1 MQRGIRSPRRPE
13 ASVNPVAE
21 KQSEETQ
28 VSGSQV
34 GGMRVRAAAL
44 RGRVER
50 LQQRAQEERVRHDSV
65 DSVFAMA
72 DRDMELG
79 GGIIAGAL
87 AYRLFIWL
95 LPLALVAVAGLG
107 IAAGARSETPEEAA
121 ESLGLAG
128 LVSNSVASAAK
139 GSSRWYALAI
149 GIPVLIYTTR
159 GVLRVLIGSHRILWG
174 DLRSAAPKP
183 TLVGSLRL
191 LVLLLAFPV
200 ASVVASTVRAW
211 SPGIG
216 LLTTLLTILPYA
228 GLWLL
233 ISIRLPHRTAA
244 WTDLIPGALLF
255 GFGIEAIQ
263 LVATY
268 FLAPY
273 ALAKQG
279 TYGALGI
286 AAALLFTLYL
296 ASRLAVGA
304 AVLNATLWERRTRPT

>member
-1 MQRGIRSPRRPE
+1 
-13 ASVNPVAE
+13 
-21 KQSEETQ
+21 
-28 VSGSQV
+28 
-34 GGMRVRAAAL
+34 MRAQAAAL
-44 RGRVER
+44 RERVER
-50 LQQRAQEERVRHDSV
+50 LERRAQAERGRHESV
-65 DSVFAMA
+65 DAVFAMA

-107 IAAGARSETPEEAA
+107 IAAEARSETPQDAA
-121 ESLGLAG
+121 ESLGMAG
-128 LVSNSVASAAK
+128 LVSNSIANAAK

-183 TLVGSLRL
+183 TLVASLRL
-191 LVLLLAFPV
+191 LVLLLSFPV

-211 SPGIG
+211 SPGVG
-216 LLTTLLTILPYA
+216 LLASLVATLPYA

-233 ISIRLPHRTAA
+233 ISIRLPHRAAA

-255 GFGIEAIQ
+255 GFGIEVIQ
-263 LVATY
+263 LVAAY

-273 ALAKQG
+273 AIAKQG
-279 TYGALGI
+279 TYGALGV
-286 AAALLFTLYL
+286 AAALLFALYL
-296 ASRLAVGA
+296 ASRLAVSA

>member
-1 MQRGIRSPRRPE
+1 MD
-13 ASVNPVAE
+13 PVAE

-28 VSGSQV
+28 ASGTRA
-34 GGMRVRAAAL
+34 GRMRAQAAAL
-44 RGRVER
+44 RERVER
-50 LQQRAQEERVRHDSV
+50 LERRAQAERGRHESV
-65 DSVFAMA
+65 DAVFAMA

-107 IAAGARSETPEEAA
+107 IAAEARSETPQDAA
-121 ESLGLAG
+121 ESLGIAG
-128 LVSNSVASAAK
+128 LVSNSIANAAK

-183 TLVGSLRL
+183 TLVASLRL
-191 LVLLLAFPV
+191 LVLLLSFPV

-211 SPGIG
+211 SPGVG
-216 LLTTLLTILPYA
+216 LLASLVATLPYA

-233 ISIRLPHRTAA
+233 ISIRLPHRAAA

-255 GFGIEAIQ
+255 GFGIEVIQ
-263 LVATY
+263 LVAAY

-273 ALAKQG
+273 AIAKQG
-279 TYGALGI
+279 TYGALGV
-286 AAALLFTLYL
+286 AAALLFALYL
-296 ASRLAVGA
+296 ASRLAVSA

>member
-1 MQRGIRSPRRPE
+1 ME
-13 ASVNPVAE
+13 PVAE
-21 KQSEETQ
+21 KQSEETRA
-28 VSGSQV
+28 SGSRA
-34 GGMRVRAAAL
+34 GRMRSRAAAV

-50 LQQRAQEERVRHDSV
+50 LQQRAQEERGRHDSV

-72 DRDMELG
+72 DRDLEFG

-107 IAAGARSETPEEAA
+107 IAAEASSETPEEAA
-121 ESLGLAG
+121 ESLGVAG
-128 LVSNSVASAAK
+128 LVSNSIASAAK
-139 GSSRWYALAI
+139 GSGRWYALAI

-159 GVLRVLIGSHRILWG
+159 GVLRVLIGSHRILWA
-174 DLRSAAPKP
+174 DVRSAAPKP
-183 TLVGSLRL
+183 TLVASLRL
-191 LVLLLAFPV
+191 LVLLLCFPV
-200 ASVVASTVRAW
+200 ASVVASAVRAW

-216 LLTTLLTILPYA
+216 VLATLVTILPYA

-233 ISIRLPHRTAA
+233 ITLRLPHRAAA

-263 LVATY
+263 LVAAY
-268 FLAPY
+268 VLAPY

-279 TYGALGI
+279 TYGALGV
-286 AAALLFTLYL
+286 AAALLLALYL
-296 ASRLAVGA
+296 ASRLAVAA
-304 AVLNATLWERRTRPT
+304 AVLNATLWERRTRPG

>member
-1 MQRGIRSPRRPE
+1 
-13 ASVNPVAE
+13 VDPVPE
-21 KQSEETQ
+21 KQSEETKA
-28 VSGSQV
+28 SGTRAGRMRSQ
-34 GGMRVRAAAL
+34 AAAL
-44 RGRVER
+44 RERVER
-50 LQQRAQEERVRHDSV
+50 LERRAQAERGRHDSV
-65 DSVFAMA
+65 DAVFAMA

-107 IAAGARSETPEEAA
+107 IAAEARSETPQDAA
-121 ESLGLAG
+121 ESLGIAG
-128 LVSNSVASAAK
+128 LVSNSIANAAK

-183 TLVGSLRL
+183 TLVASLRL
-191 LVLLLAFPV
+191 LVLLLSFPF
-200 ASVVASTVRAW
+200 ASVVASAVRAW
-211 SPGIG
+211 SPGVG
-216 LLTTLLTILPYA
+216 LLASLVATLPYA

-233 ISIRLPHRTAA
+233 ISIRLPHRAAA

-255 GFGIEAIQ
+255 GFGIEVIQ
-263 LVATY
+263 LVAAY

-273 ALAKQG
+273 AIAKQG
-279 TYGALGI
+279 TYGALGV
-286 AAALLFTLYL
+286 AAALLFALYL
-296 ASRLAVGA
+296 ASRLAVSA

>member
-1 MQRGIRSPRRPE
+1 
-13 ASVNPVAE
+13 VDPVAE

-28 VSGSQV
+28 ASGTRA
-34 GGMRVRAAAL
+34 GRMRAQAAAL
-44 RGRVER
+44 RERVER
-50 LQQRAQEERVRHDSV
+50 LERRAQAERGRHESV
-65 DSVFAMA
+65 DAVFAMA

-107 IAAGARSETPEEAA
+107 IAAEARSETPQDAA
-121 ESLGLAG
+121 ESLGMAG
-128 LVSNSVASAAK
+128 LVSNSIANAAK

-183 TLVGSLRL
+183 TLVASLRL
-191 LVLLLAFPV
+191 LVLLLSFPV

-211 SPGIG
+211 SPGVG
-216 LLTTLLTILPYA
+216 LLASLVATLPYA

-233 ISIRLPHRTAA
+233 ISIRLPHRAAA

-255 GFGIEAIQ
+255 GFGIEVIQ
-263 LVATY
+263 LVAAY

-273 ALAKQG
+273 AIAKQG
-279 TYGALGI
+279 TYGALGV
-286 AAALLFTLYL
+286 AAALLFALYL
-296 ASRLAVGA
+296 ASRLAVSA

>member
-1 MQRGIRSPRRPE
+1 
-13 ASVNPVAE
+13 VDPVAE

-28 VSGSQV
+28 ASGTRA
-34 GGMRVRAAAL
+34 GRMRAQAAAL
-44 RGRVER
+44 RERVER
-50 LQQRAQEERVRHDSV
+50 LERRAQAERGRHESV
-65 DSVFAMA
+65 DAVFAMA

-87 AYRLFIWL
+87 AYRLVIWL

-107 IAAGARSETPEEAA
+107 IAAEARSETPQDAA
-121 ESLGLAG
+121 ESLGMAG
-128 LVSNSVASAAK
+128 LVSNSIANAAK

-183 TLVGSLRL
+183 TLVASLRL
-191 LVLLLAFPV
+191 LVLLLSFPV

-211 SPGIG
+211 SPGVG
-216 LLTTLLTILPYA
+216 LLASLVATLPYA

-233 ISIRLPHRTAA
+233 ISIRLPHRAAA

-255 GFGIEAIQ
+255 GFGIEVIQ
-263 LVATY
+263 LVAAY

-273 ALAKQG
+273 AIAKQG
-279 TYGALGI
+279 TYGALGV
-286 AAALLFTLYL
+286 AAALLFALYL
-296 ASRLAVGA
+296 ASRLAVSA

>member
-1 MQRGIRSPRRPE
+1 
-13 ASVNPVAE
+13 VDPVAE

-28 VSGSQV
+28 ASGPQV
-34 GGMRVRAAAL
+34 GRMRLRAAAV

-50 LQQRAQEERVRHDSV
+50 LEQRAQAERGRHDSV
-65 DSVFAMA
+65 DAVFAMA
-72 DRDMELG
+72 DRDVELG

-107 IAAGARSETPEEAA
+107 VAAEAKSETPEDAA
-121 ESLGLAG
+121 ESLGMAG
-128 LVSNSVASAAK
+128 LVSNSIAASAK
-139 GSSRWYALAI
+139 GSARWYALAI

-159 GVLRVLIGSHRILWG
+159 GILRVLIGSHRILWA

-183 TLVGSLRL
+183 TLVSSLRL
-191 LVLLLAFPV
+191 LALLLCFPV
-200 ASVVASTVRAW
+200 AALVASAVRAW
-211 SPGIG
+211 SPGVG
-216 LLTTLLTILPYA
+216 LLSTLLTVLPYA
-228 GLWLL
+228 GIWLL
-233 ISIRLPHRTAA
+233 VSIRLPHRAAA

-255 GFGIEAIQ
+255 GVGIEAIQ
-263 LVATY
+263 LVAAY

-279 TYGALGI
+279 TYGSLGI

-296 ASRLAVGA
+296 VSRLAVGA
-304 AVLNATLWERRTRPT
+304 AVLNATLWERRARPT

>member
-1 MQRGIRSPRRPE
+1 ME
-13 ASVNPVAE
+13 PVAE

-28 VSGSQV
+28 ASGSRA
-34 GGMRVRAAAL
+34 GRMRSRAAGV

-50 LQQRAQEERVRHDSV
+50 LSERAQAERGRHGSV
-65 DSVFAMA
+65 DAAFEMV
-72 DRDMELG
+72 DRDSEFG

-107 IAAGARSETPEEAA
+107 LAAEARSETPQDAA
-121 ESLGLAG
+121 ESLGMAG
-128 LVSNSVASAAK
+128 LVSNSIATAAK
-139 GSSRWYALAI
+139 GSARWYALAI

-159 GVLRVLIGSHRILWG
+159 GILRVLIGSHRILWG
-174 DLRSAAPKP
+174 DVRSAAPKP
-183 TLVGSLRL
+183 TFVGSLRL
-191 LVLLLAFPV
+191 LALLLCFPV
-200 ASVVASTVRAW
+200 ASVVASSLRAW
-211 SPGIG
+211 SPGVG
-216 LLTTLLTILPYA
+216 LLTTLVTVLPYA
-228 GLWLL
+228 AVWLL
-233 ISIRLPHRTAA
+233 ISVRLPHRAAA

-255 GFGIEAIQ
+255 GGGIEAIQ

-296 ASRLAVGA
+296 VSRLAVA
-304 AVLNATLWERRTRPT
+304 SAVLNATLWERRARPT

>member
-1 MQRGIRSPRRPE
+1 
-13 ASVNPVAE
+13 VDPVAE

-28 VSGSQV
+28 ASGTRA
-34 GGMRVRAAAL
+34 GRMRAQAAAL
-44 RGRVER
+44 RERVER
-50 LQQRAQEERVRHDSV
+50 LERRAQAERGRHESV
-65 DSVFAMA
+65 DAVFAMA

-107 IAAGARSETPEEAA
+107 IAAEARSETPQDAA
-121 ESLGLAG
+121 ESLGMAG
-128 LVSNSVASAAK
+128 LVSNSIANAAK

-183 TLVGSLRL
+183 TLVASLRL
-191 LVLLLAFPV
+191 LVLLLSFPV
-200 ASVVASTVRAW
+200 ASVVASAVRAW
-211 SPGIG
+211 SPGVG
-216 LLTTLLTILPYA
+216 LLASLVATLPYA
-228 GLWLL
+228 ALWLL
-233 ISIRLPHRTAA
+233 ISIRLPHRAAA

-255 GFGIEAIQ
+255 GFGIEVIQ
-263 LVATY
+263 LVAAY

-273 ALAKQG
+273 AIAKQG
-279 TYGALGI
+279 TYGALGV
-286 AAALLFTLYL
+286 AAALLFALYL
-296 ASRLAVGA
+296 ASRLAVSA

>member
-1 MQRGIRSPRRPE
+1 VE
-13 ASVNPVAE
+13 PVAE

-28 VSGSQV
+28 ASGARA
-34 GGMRVRAAAL
+34 GRMRSRAAGVRKRVEHLTERAQSE
-44 RGRVER
+44 RGR
-50 LQQRAQEERVRHDSV
+50 HGSV
-65 DSVFAMA
+65 DAAFEMV
-72 DRDMELG
+72 DRDVEFG

-107 IAAGARSETPEEAA
+107 LAAEAKSETPQNAA

-128 LVSNSVASAAK
+128 IVTNSVAAAAK
-139 GSSRWYALAI
+139 GSARWYALAI

-159 GVLRVLIGSHRILWG
+159 GILRVLIGSHRILWA
-174 DLRSAAPKP
+174 DVRSAAPKP
-183 TLVGSLRL
+183 TLVSSLRL
-191 LVLLLAFPV
+191 LALLLCFPL
-200 ASVVASTVRAW
+200 ATVVSSAVRAW

-233 ISIRLPHRTAA
+233 ISIRLPHRAAA

-255 GFGIEAIQ
+255 GLGIEAIQ
-263 LVATY
+263 LVAAY

-279 TYGALGI
+279 TYGALGV

-296 ASRLAVGA
+296 VSRLAVAA
-304 AVLNATLWERRTRPT
+304 AVLNATLWERRARPS

>member
-1 MQRGIRSPRRPE
+1 VEPP
-13 ASVNPVAE
+13 AE

-28 VSGSQV
+28 ASASRAGR
-34 GGMRVRAAAL
+34 MRPLAAEV

-50 LQQRAQEERVRHDSV
+50 LQRRAEAERERHDSV
-65 DSVFAMA
+65 DAVFAMA
-72 DRDMELG
+72 DRDVELG

-107 IAAGARSETPEEAA
+107 IAAEASSETPEEAA

-128 LVSNSVASAAK
+128 LVSSSIASAAK
-139 GSSRWYALAI
+139 GSARWYALAI
-149 GIPVLIYTTR
+149 GIPVLVYTTR

-183 TLVGSLRL
+183 TLVATLRL
-191 LVLLLAFPV
+191 LLLLLSFPV
-200 ASVVASTVRAW
+200 ASVVASAVRAW
-211 SPGIG
+211 TPGVG
-216 LLTTLLTILPYA
+216 LLATLVTVLPYA

-233 ISIRLPHRTAA
+233 ISIHLPHRAAA

-255 GFGIEAIQ
+255 GLGIEVIQ
-263 LVATY
+263 LVAAY

-279 TYGALGI
+279 TYGALGV

-296 ASRLAVGA
+296 ASRLAVAA
-304 AVLNATLWERRTRPT
+304 AVLNATLWERRAQPSQP

>member
-1 MQRGIRSPRRPE
+1 
-13 ASVNPVAE
+13 VDPVAE

-28 VSGSQV
+28 ASGPRV
-34 GGMRVRAAAL
+34 GRMRLRAAAV

-50 LQQRAQEERVRHDSV
+50 LEQRAQAERGRHDSV
-65 DSVFAMA
+65 DAVFAMA
-72 DRDMELG
+72 DRDVELG

-107 IAAGARSETPEEAA
+107 IAAEAKTETPEDAA

-128 LVSNSVASAAK
+128 IVSNSIATAAK
-139 GSSRWYALAI
+139 GSARWYALAV
-149 GIPVLIYTTR
+149 GIPVLVYATR

-183 TLVGSLRL
+183 TLFASLRL
-191 LVLLLAFPV
+191 LVLLLCFPV
-200 ASVVASTVRAW
+200 ASVVASSVRAW
-211 SPGIG
+211 SPGPG
-216 LLTTLLTILPYA
+216 LLASLLTVLPYA

-233 ISIRLPHRTAA
+233 ISLRLPHRAAA

-255 GFGIEAIQ
+255 GVGIEAIQ
-263 LVATY
+263 LAGAY
-268 FLAPY
+268 LLAPY

-279 TYGALGI
+279 TYGALGV
-286 AAALLFTLYL
+286 AAVLLFTLYL

-304 AVLNATLWERRTRPT
+304 AVLNATLWERRPRPS